1 MSSTAVT
8 QGHGAPPARLWDGL
22 RRFEQLPDWLAAAV
36 RPERLRAALTRHV
49 PELGEA
55 AGRFVLT
62 GVNASRLRFGHGRWT
77 GRYRLTLTTRDSERG
92 GAAAAAGAAV
102 RQVELRGSLYP
113 PGALPPCA
121 EETAAGVALGAPG
134 WRCRLPEL
142 GLDLEAGDAADG
154 DAEGEDAPD
163 AATVATDPALP
174 ALAQLTDPGRARA
187 LLERHIT
194 AASPAYDGLR
204 LAGCTPRVVRYK
216 PGSRCTI
223 LFDLRYA
230 APEEATARGWPSLVV
245 AKTYRGDKGQV
256 AFEGMRALWQSPL
269 GRGDLVTIAEPL
281 AYLPDLRVLLQGPIG
296 EERTLKDLT
305 RAAVDTGTP
314 AALAVLHGYLAKTAA
329 GLAALHTS
337 GVVIGKP
344 HTLEAELAEI
354 RGVLGDLATAVPDLA
369 GAADPLL
376 ARVEEL
382 AARHPADPPVPS
394 HRSFRPAQVLLH
406 RGRIG
411 FIDFDGACQA
421 EPALDLALL
430 RATLK
435 DVGLIRKETDGGG
448 TPPPR
453 DAQLAVY
460 GQLDRACDAFLARYQ
475 ERASVSPLRVLLWE
489 TLDVLAYVLRCWL
502 KVKPERLWANM
513 LMLERHLA
521 AAGALR

>member
-1 MSSTAVT
+1 MSSTAAT
-8 QGHGAPPARLWDGL
+8 QGQSRGAPPERWWDSL
-22 RRFEQLPDWLAAAV
+22 RRFERLPDWLEAAV
-36 RPERLRAALTRHV
+36 RPERLRAALTRHL
-49 PELGEA
+49 PELSEA

-62 GVNASRLRFGHGRWT
+62 RIDASRLRLSGGHWT
-77 GRYRLTLTTRDSERG
+77 GRYRLTLASRARDGGGAG
-92 GAAAAAGAAV
+92 GAAADG
-102 RQVELRGSLYP
+102 RQVELRGRLYP
-113 PGALPPCA
+113 PGKLPPGPERPA
-121 EETAAGVALGAPG
+121 EGVALGSPGWHCRLPALGLELETAAGA
-134 WRCRLPEL
+134 
-142 GLDLEAGDAADG
+142 AGDGADDGDTAAVAAD
-154 DAEGEDAPD
+154 A
-163 AATVATDPALP
+163 ALP
-174 ALAQLTDPGRARA
+174 ALAQLTDPERARE
-187 LLERHIT
+187 LLQRHVA
-194 AASPAYDGLR
+194 AASPAYEGLR

-230 APEEATARGWPSLVV
+230 APDEAAARGWSSLVV
-245 AKTYRGDKGQV
+245 AKVYRGDKGRI
-256 AFEGMRALWQSPL
+256 AFEGMRALWRSPL
-269 GRGDLVTIAEPL
+269 GRGDVVAVAEPL
-281 AYLPDLRVLLQGPIG
+281 AYLPDLRVLLQGPVG
-296 EERTLKDLT
+296 EERTLKELI
-305 RAAVDTGTP
+305 RATIDAGTP

-344 HTLEAELAEI
+344 HTLEAELAEV
-354 RGVLGDLATAVPDLA
+354 REVLGDLAAAVPDLA

-376 ARVEEL
+376 DRVEAL

-394 HRSFRPAQVLLH
+394 HRSFRPAQVLLYQ
-406 RGRIG
+406 GRIG

-421 EPALDLALL
+421 EPALDLGLF

-448 TPPPR
+448 APPPR
-453 DAQLAVY
+453 DRQLAIY

-475 ERASVSPLRVLLWE
+475 ERASVTAVRVRLWE

-521 AAGALR
+521 AADELR